1 MGNLR
6 SYLTKVAGKVGHAM
20 KTSDIGVTKAAS
32 HTPRTL
38 RVVLYSHDSQ
48 GLGHT
53 RRNLAL
59 AHSLTGSFKRAGQKV
74 SGVLVTG
81 VAGATRFDTPEG
93 WDWVVVPGIAKGAD
107 GYLPRNLALKQTKM
121 IKLRSSL
128 ISAVLTDFR
137 PHLVVV
143 DRHPFGVDHELVDGL
158 ERLRRKRPSCR
169 VVLGL
174 REVLD
179 QPAAARR
186 EWEAL
191 DLEQVRRC
199 FDELWVYGD
208 PLVHDP
214 VRSGEIPPPLAH
226 LVRHTGYL
234 SRGRPVRRRT
244 GSTAIPFVVTMAG
257 GGSDGLD
264 VTLTAARA
272 ALPSGLEH
280 LIVTGPQMPKDD
292 RAKVEAAAGPGT
304 HVVGSVR
311 DALAEIESAAAV
323 VAMGGYNTVCEIM
336 STTTPALIVPRV
348 QPRREQL
355 IRARGLA
362 RHQLLDFCHPDEF
375 TSSVLSAWWLEVAG
389 RQVARNGVNLDGLAT
404 TYEYAADLL
413 TRQTKTTPRR
423 TDWTHHAAV

>member
-1 MGNLR
+1 M
-6 SYLTKVAGKVGHAM
+6 KVSNTGAKKAG
-20 KTSDIGVTKAAS
+20 SR
-32 HTPRTL
+32 TPGTL
-38 RVVLYSHDSQ
+38 RVILYSHDSQ

-59 AHSLTGSFKRAGQKV
+59 AHALTGSFKRAGRKV

-81 VAGATRFDTPEG
+81 VAAATRFEAPEG
-93 WDWVVVPGIAKGAD
+93 WDWVVVPGIVKGAN
-107 GYLPRNLALKQTKM
+107 GYLPRHLAIQQKKV

-128 ISAVLTDFR
+128 IAAVLNDFR

-143 DRHPFGVDHELVDGL
+143 DRHPFGVDHELEDGL

-186 EWEAL
+186 EWDAL

-208 PLVHDP
+208 PAVHDP
-214 VRSGEIPPPLAH
+214 VRTGEIPGSLAH

-234 SRGRPVRRRT
+234 SLGRPVRRRT
-244 GSTAIPFVVTMAG
+244 GTAGVPFVVTMAG

-264 VTLTAARA
+264 VTLAAARA
-272 ALPSGLEH
+272 ALPQGVEH

-292 RAKVEAAAGPGT
+292 RAQVEAAARPGT
-304 HVVGSVR
+304 HVVASVR
-311 DALAEIESAAAV
+311 DALAEIQSASAV

-348 QPRREQL
+348 NPRREQL

-375 TSSVLSAWWLEVAG
+375 TPGALSAWWHEVAG
-389 RQVARNGVNLDGLAT
+389 RQVQRTGVNLDGLAT
-404 TYEYAADLL
+404 TYEYAAELL
-413 TRQTKTTPRR
+413 ARPAGTSHDHTEWIR
-423 TDWTHHAAV
+423 HAAV

>member
-1 MGNLR
+1 
-6 SYLTKVAGKVGHAM
+6 M
-20 KTSDIGVTKAAS
+20 KTITAGIAETRP
-32 HTPRTL
+32 HTPETL

-59 AHSLTGSFKRAGQKV
+59 AHALTSRFRRAGQKV

-81 VAGATRFDTPEG
+81 IASATKFEMPEG
-93 WDWVVVPGIAKGAD
+93 WDWVVVPGIVKGAD
-107 GYLPRNLALKQTKM
+107 GYRARNLALKQEKMTKF
-121 IKLRSSL
+121 RSSL
-128 ISAVLTDFR
+128 VSAVLSDFR

-143 DRHPFGVDHELVDGL
+143 DRHPFGVDQELAAGL

-174 REVLD
+174 REILD

-186 EWEAL
+186 EWDAL

-199 FDELWVYGD
+199 FDEVWVYGD
-208 PLVHDP
+208 PMVHDP
-214 VRSGEIPPPLAH
+214 VRTGEIPAALAP

-244 GSTAIPFVVTMAG
+244 GSADVPFVVTMAG

-272 ALPSGLEH
+272 DVPAGLEH
-280 LIVTGPQMPKDD
+280 LIITGPQMPKND
-292 RAKVEAAAGPGT
+292 RARVEAAAGPGT

-311 DALAEIESAAAV
+311 DALAEIQSATAV

-362 RHQLLDFCHPDEF
+362 HHQLLDFCHPDEF
-375 TSSVLSAWWLEVAG
+375 TSSTLSAWWLDVAG
-389 RQVARNGVNLDGLAT
+389 QQVARTGVNLDGLAR
-404 TYEYAADLL
+404 TYEYAADLFIRPAE
-413 TRQTKTTPRR
+413 TARER
-423 TDWTHHAAV
+423 TDWIHHAAV